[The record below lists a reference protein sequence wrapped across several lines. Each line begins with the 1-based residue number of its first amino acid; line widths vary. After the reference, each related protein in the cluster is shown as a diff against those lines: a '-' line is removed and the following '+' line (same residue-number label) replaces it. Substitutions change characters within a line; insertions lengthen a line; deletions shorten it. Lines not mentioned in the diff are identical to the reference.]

1 MSYSEIVKYH
11 MVVCNILLLDKFLS
25 EIKKLSPNTLL
36 ISQKHLESY
45 LSLQQNEQ
53 LESNMLNYIINGIGG
68 GLCIQSRIYHKFL
81 SKKQRSRKFFNFN

>member
-36 ISQKHLESY
+36 ISQKHLTVESY

-53 LESNMLNYIINGIGG
+53 LESNMLNYIVNGIKGVCASKVEYTTSFYLKNK
-68 GLCIQSRIYHKFL
+68 GLE
-81 SKKQRSRKFFNFN
+81 NF